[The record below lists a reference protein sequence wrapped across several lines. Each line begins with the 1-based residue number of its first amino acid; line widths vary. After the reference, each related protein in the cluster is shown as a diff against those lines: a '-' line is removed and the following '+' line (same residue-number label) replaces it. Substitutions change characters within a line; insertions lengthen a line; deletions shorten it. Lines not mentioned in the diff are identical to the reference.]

1 MKTGITVGLFILLCS
16 NALGQVVINADGTHS
31 IQHGPHI
38 INPNGTISVQHG
50 PHIVHSDGTISTT
63 HGSTIVN
70 PTESVL
76 PKQELL
82 NANQTGQTHL
92 AGEKPHAQS
101 NNQGAIFKPRLG
113 SAADRLDRFDE
124 ERKTRKEERRL
135 KKILKRLWQ
144 NVLPQHD

>member
-1 MKTGITVGLFILLCS
+1 MKIGISIGAFMLLCS
-16 NALGQVVINADGTHS
+16 QALGQVVVNADGTHS

-50 PHIVHSDGTISTT
+50 PHIIQSDGTISTT

-70 PTESVL
+70 PPESVSS
-76 PKQELL
+76 KQELL

-92 AGEKPHAQS
+92 AGEKLHAQS
-101 NNQGAIFKPRLG
+101 KNQGAVFKLRLG